1 MLSQNQR
8 KRDII
13 EAVEARRVAADYL
26 SEASLLIEK
35 AIKKLTH
42 NKSNDVLFDLKQI
55 QNDLSDQI
63 HILRDK
69 ENDPV

>member
-26 SEASLLIEK
+26 SEASLLIER
-35 AIKKLTH
+35 AVKKLTH
-42 NKSNDVLFDLKQI
+42 NKSNDVIFDLKQI
-55 QNDLSDQI
+55 QSDLNEQI
-63 HILRDK
+63 HTLRDK

>member
-42 NKSNDVLFDLKQI
+42 NKSNEVLFDLKQI
-55 QNDLSDQI
+55 QNDLGDQI

-69 ENDPV
+69 ENDPI

>member
-26 SEASLLIEK
+26 SEASLLIER
-35 AIKKLTH
+35 AVKKLTR
-42 NKSNDVLFDLKQI
+42 NKSNDVIFDLKQI
-55 QNDLSDQI
+55 QSDLNEQI
-63 HILRDK
+63 HTLRDK

>member
-69 ENDPV
+69 ENDPI